1 MHSSDLTTT
10 TSPTPSPD
18 ALLDELA
25 RTGLKAAPGLALGET
40 FRTTFAEIR
49 SHLFR
54 SFLTLIGVVLG
65 SLAVLVMV
73 SFIEAIKVMV
83 WDGIKSLGYDGVMFV
98 SARASEVPLERKK
111 STMSRGL
118 GIRDARDLSEWSES
132 YSGVAAMSITQSVV
146 RGAGVEQKVYVF
158 GVNPAYAKVRNRS
171 VTAGRW
177 IDEGDEIER
186 RSVAVVGSELATTMF
201 GSDNP
206 IGKQI
211 RVGAN
216 VFVVVG
222 VGQQIGNRMANDGGD
237 SWTQREMEGLV
248 VPLETYRARIRGG
261 ERVAVLMIKSEDN
274 DKLPAVRAETER
286 LMRRAHHGI
295 GDFEV
300 EDVASEIV
308 RAEKEI
314 DDQLFNWTVIL
325 TSLAGISLLVGGV
338 GIYSVMKISLTER
351 LYEIGLRKAIGA
363 SDRVILLQFLV
374 ESSTLSALGGV
385 LGCLFGAVLCKVLGS
400 NFEAGLPVAPLGL
413 VLALGFAF
421 SVGVF
426 AGFFP
431 SLHASRLTPIEA
443 LRG

>member
-1 MHSSDLTTT
+1 MTLSDPIAS
-10 TSPTPSPD
+10 TSPDPGQG
-18 ALLDELA
+18 LFLDELDRA
-25 RTGLKAAPGLALGET
+25 GLQAAPGLALGET

-54 SFLTLIGVVLG
+54 SFLTLTGVVLG

-83 WDGIKSLGYDGVMFV
+83 WQGIKSLGYDGVMFV
-98 SARASEVPLERKK
+98 SARAPEVPLERKK
-111 STMSRGL
+111 LTMSRGL
-118 GIRDARDLSEWSES
+118 GVRDAHALGEWTDS
-132 YSGVAAMSITQSVV
+132 YSGVAAMSMTQAVV
-146 RGAGVEQKVYVF
+146 RRAGVEQRVYVF
-158 GVNPAYAKVRNRS
+158 GVNPDYAKVRNRS
-171 VTAGRW
+171 VSAGRW

-201 GSDNP
+201 GSDKP

-211 RVGAN
+211 RIGDN
-216 VFVVVG
+216 VFQVVG
-222 VGQQIGNRMANDGGD
+222 VGEKLGNSFANDGDD
-237 SWTQREMEGLV
+237 SWTNREMEGVV

-261 ERVAVLMIKSEDN
+261 ERIAILMIKSDDK
-274 DKLPAVRAETER
+274 DKLGAVRDETER

-295 GDFEV
+295 GDFEI

-314 DDQLFNWTVIL
+314 DDVLFNWTVIL
-325 TSLAGISLLVGGV
+325 TSLAAISLLVGGV

-385 LGCLFGAVLCKVLGS
+385 LGCLIGAVLCKVLGS
-400 NFEAGLPVAPLGL
+400 NFEAGLPVRRSVSCSPL
-413 VLALGFAF
+413 
-421 SVGVF
+421 
-426 AGFFP
+426 
-431 SLHASRLTPIEA
+431 ASRSSSACSPGSSPPCA
-443 LRG
+443 PRD